1 MKGAR
6 WGTGKFLQLTG
17 LVVLPMSLWVGF
29 YRHNEKGSLLIFI
42 SSVAVFWLGTLL
54 TRDPAKL

>member
-1 MKGAR
+1 MKSAL
-6 WGTGKFLQLTG
+6 WGIGKFFQLTG
-17 LVVLPMSLWVGF
+17 LVALPMSLWVGF

-54 TRDPAKL
+54 TRDTAKI